1 MYARARH
8 FVSGLVYTGRPEP
21 RQNVHF
27 PETPFRRAI
36 LLTIG
41 VGIVAACSPIRVPPL
56 PNAAPAAIG
65 RTLNRD
71 EAIADL
77 DVLMRTLEDVH
88 PDLYA
93 NRPRDSVSS
102 ARARLVATMPPALSR
117 AELWTRLA
125 PFVAAFG
132 DGHTSVALPREEAQR
147 LQQAG
152 ALVFPPSVAMD
163 DAGRI
168 VVSAP
173 IVRDAGVDAGDRL
186 TSVNGK
192 NADSLVHAWMTEM
205 SGESEP
211 FRAANVT
218 GLFRDL
224 LLIHSIG
231 APYTIVTQ
239 RGVGTPRTIELAG
252 ISQDTLRTI
261 ATRARPQRTAA
272 PNFTYELRPSRVGY
286 MNFRS
291 MAGDPGRFKTDL
303 AEMFQRVA
311 ADSARVLVI
320 DLRSNGGGDSR
331 LGDELLRY
339 ITTKPYRMGSAK
351 QWKMSAEY
359 RSYFKS
365 MVHPAVRWTHG
376 WELFS
381 LGRQLMNGPDGKIV
395 TFSEW
400 PEAHEAAQPFFSREV
415 CVLIGPQT
423 FSSAMDLADAIK
435 TYRLA
440 TLVGEETGGRP
451 NGFGEAYIFRL
462 PRSQL
467 AVSVSSAL
475 FVRSSGDTT
484 DHRGVVPDIVASP
497 SAEDRRAGRDPAMD
511 RCRTLDERA
520 NS

>member
-1 MYARARH
+1 MP
-8 FVSGLVYTGRPEP
+8 RPDS
-21 RQNVHF
+21 
-27 PETPFRRAI
+27 PFLRRAI
-36 LLTIG
+36 ALA
-41 VGIVAACSPIRVPPL
+41 IVAAGVASCSPLRVPP
-56 PNAAPAAIG
+56 PPSAAPAAIG

-71 EAIADL
+71 DAIADL
-77 DVLMRTLEDVH
+77 DLLMRTLEDVH

-93 NRPRDSVSS
+93 NRPRDSVIS
-102 ARARLVATMPPALSR
+102 ARARLAATMPPSLSR

-132 DGHTSVALPREEAQR
+132 DGHTSIALPREEAQR

-173 IVRDAGVDAGDRL
+173 IVRDVGVEAGDRL
-186 TSVNGK
+186 ASVNGK
-192 NADSLVHAWMTEM
+192 NADSLVRAWMTEA
-205 SGESEP
+205 SGESER

-239 RGVGTPRTIELAG
+239 RGEDAPRTIELAG
-252 ISQDTLRTI
+252 ISQDSLRAI
-261 ATRARPQRTAA
+261 ATRTRAQRTTA

-291 MAGDPGRFKTDL
+291 MAGDPARFKTDL
-303 AEMFQRVA
+303 AAMFQRVA
-311 ADSARVLVI
+311 DDSARVLVI
-320 DLRSNGGGDSR
+320 DLRGNGGGDSR

-339 ITTKPYRMGSAK
+339 VTTKPYRMSSAK

-359 RSYFKS
+359 RAYFKS
-365 MVHPAVRWTHG
+365 MVHPSVRWTHG

-381 LGRQLMNGPDGKIV
+381 IGRRLMNGPAGKMV
-395 TFSEW
+395 TFTEA
-400 PEAHEAAQPFFSREV
+400 PEAHEAAQPFFAKPV

-423 FSSAMDLADAIK
+423 FSSAVDLADGIK

-475 FVRSSGDTT
+475 FVRASGDTT
-484 DHRGVVPDIVASP
+484 DHRGVVPDIAASP
-497 SAEDRRAGRDPAMD
+497 SADDRRAGRDPAMD

-520 NS
+520 NP

>member
-8 FVSGLVYTGRPEP
+8 FVSGLVYTRRPEP
-21 RQNVHF
+21 LQNVHF

-36 LLTIG
+36 LFSIG
-41 VGIVAACSPIRVPPL
+41 AGILAACSPIRVPPP

-65 RTLNRD
+65 RSLSRD
-71 EAIADL
+71 DAIADL
-77 DVLMRTLEDVH
+77 DVLMHTLEDVH

-102 ARARLVATMPPALSR
+102 ARARLVATMPPSLSR

-132 DGHTSVALPREEAQR
+132 DGHTSVALPRDEAQR
-147 LQQAG
+147 LQAAG

-173 IVRDAGVDAGDRL
+173 IVHAVDAGDRL
-186 TSVNGK
+186 LSVNGK
-192 NADSLVHAWMTEM
+192 SADSLVRAWMAEV
-205 SGESEP
+205 SGESER

-218 GLFRDL
+218 GLFRDF
-224 LLIHSIG
+224 LLIHSIN

-239 RGVGTPRTIELAG
+239 RGVDASRSIELAG
-252 ISQDTLRTI
+252 ISQDSLRAI

-272 PNFTYELRPSRVGY
+272 PNFTYELRSSRVGY

-291 MAGDPGRFKTDL
+291 MAGDPGRFKADL

-320 DLRSNGGGDSR
+320 DLRGNGGGDSR

-339 ITTKPYRMGSAK
+339 VTTKPYRMGSAK
-351 QWKMSAEY
+351 HWKMSAEY

-381 LGRQLMNGPDGKIV
+381 IGRQLMNGPDGKMV
-395 TFSEW
+395 TFSEL
-400 PEAHEAAQPFFSREV
+400 PEAHEAAQPFFSRQV

-423 FSSAMDLADAIK
+423 FSSAVDLADAIK

-511 RCRTLDERA
+511 RCRTLDEPA
-520 NS
+520 NP